1 MAHNNL
7 QKHVPSA
14 TEQLFDEY
22 EDGVKCISALLDF
35 ILNNMHRDISKS
47 LLIDRLQVVIQ
58 KIQTMYASLHSQEHR
73 KILHATDV
81 EWLLQNLVQPLANRI
96 KNTIG
101 DVEKVTTNDK
111 TIQDGLKNCMQQLR
125 QSEHEYFHSPYY
137 VHRQ

>member
-111 TIQDGLKNCMQQLR
+111 TIQDWLKNCMQQLR
-125 QSEHEYFHSPYY
+125 HEYFHSPYY

>member
-1 MAHNNL
+1 MDLDAQDDNL

-22 EDGVKCISALLDF
+22 ENGVKSISALLDF
-35 ILNNMHRDISKS
+35 ILNNMHYYISKS
-47 LLIDRLQVVIQ
+47 LLIIRLQVVIQ

-73 KILHATDV
+73 KILRATDV

-125 QSEHEYFHSPYY
+125 QSEHEYFM
-137 VHRQ
+137 